1 MLYSTKNINIINGMR
16 IFATLLTFLIV
27 ALFQKTLASDA
38 EFGKYCYSQYLGVQ
52 QQLQNQR
59 MNALRRQRMYNQ
71 NPTRNIRYPSMNN
84 PYPNIQRTNYALN
97 PRQRYSAQYYNR
109 YYR

>member
-1 MLYSTKNINIINGMR
+1 MRNLVII
-16 IFATLLTFLIV
+16 TLILFCYFFFQEKTFC
-27 ALFQKTLASDA
+27 DE
-38 EFGKYCYSQYLGVQ
+38 EFGQYRYSKYLGIQ

-59 MNALRRQRMYNQ
+59 ANAIRRQRLYNQ
-71 NPTRNIRYPSMNN
+71 SPTRNIRYPSANN
-84 PYPNIQRTNYALN
+84 PYPNIQNASYAARIS

>member
-1 MLYSTKNINIINGMR
+1 MR
-16 IFATLLTFLIV
+16 IFAILLTFLI
-27 ALFQKTLASDA
+27 AAFFQKALASDA
-38 EFGKYCYSQYLGVQ
+38 EFGKYRYSQYLGIQ

-59 MNALRRQRMYNQ
+59 VNAIRRQRMYNQ

-84 PYPNIQRTNYALN
+84 PYPNIQRSNAGLTA
-97 PRQRYSAQYYNR
+97 RQRYSAQYYNR

>member
-1 MLYSTKNINIINGMR
+1 MKKLAIIS
-16 IFATLLTFLIV
+16 FVFFLLFFNSLEAI
-27 ALFQKTLASDA
+27 SNE
-38 EFGKYCYSQYLGVQ
+38 EFGQYRYSKYLGIQ

-59 MNALRRQRMYNQ
+59 INAIRRQRMYNQ
-71 NPTRNIRYPSMNN
+71 SPTRNIRYPSANN
-84 PYPNIQRTNYALN
+84 PYPNIQRASYAARIS